1 MTRQELNREAR
12 LIAALARDLTPLSDQ
27 DLADM
32 AQGAHNGSASADPR
46 STGTGTRRTVLAAA
60 CEAARRTFGYTVH
73 ENQVTAA
80 LCLTERMIAE
90 LPTGEGKTLAAA
102 IAACWLRHS
111 EGGVHILTFN
121 DYLAE
126 RDCGWVG
133 PVCRRLGFKT
143 DFVTARCLPVERK
156 AAYGADIVWLTARE
170 AGFDHLRDG
179 MALAPE
185 AQVQRPYRAAIVDE
199 ADSLLIDEARTPLVL
214 AGASDEDA
222 AQAYRAMETAA
233 AMTPDAD
240 LLFDVNEQQVTL
252 SDEGIRLAERLLGV
266 ENLYDGSDTELLEK
280 LHAALT
286 ARFLLRRDRDYIV
299 RDGRVLL
306 VDPHT
311 GRVAENRHWPVLL
324 QEAVEVRED
333 LAVSR
338 GGCLLASMTMRHF
351 LRLYPHLSGMTGTAS
366 SSSEEFRRAYGLT
379 VMPIEPCAPLRRIDH
394 PDVVHASLE
403 DKYRAVC
410 DETLE
415 SHRRGRPVLIGTVDV
430 AESERLAERLR
441 GAGIACRVLNAR
453 NDRDEAA
460 VIAQAGLPDA
470 VTVSTNM
477 AGRGVDIRLG
487 GSDEALREQVTGV
500 GGLLVLGTSLHEHRR
515 VDLQLRGR
523 AGRQG
528 DPGESRFH
536 VSLEDEL
543 YRRFRFGELV
553 PERVRI
559 RWREGLSDA
568 ADPAFARAFR
578 TGQRIV
584 EGYHEDLRAQ
594 LTRYQDMPDA
604 QYREMRAQRM
614 RVLAGGRPAPSAESL
629 LPDLFSRC
637 VALCGRPE
645 AERIER
651 QVWLRV
657 LDRAWSTH
665 LETVAAI
672 REGVHLAAFGGMNP
686 LDVFHEQVADSHE
699 AMWRDVAEG
708 VREGFRQ
715 AVAEDGSATGSYGP
729 AAPSATWTHLMAETP
744 EAFSRLPHLV
754 KGAAAAVSAPML
766 ALLAWHDRRH
776 AAKRRNG
783 GMAGAGGSRP

>member
-1 MTRQELNREAR
+1 MTKLELNREAHM
-12 LIAALARDLTPLSDQ
+12 IAALARNLTSLSDQ
-27 DLADM
+27 ELASM
-32 AQGAHNGSASADPR
+32 AQEGHNAAASAGRRPADAAA
-46 STGTGTRRTVLAAA
+46 RRTVLAAA
-60 CEAARRTFGYTVH
+60 CEAARRTFGYIVH

-80 LCLTERMIAE
+80 LCLTERMVAE

-102 IAACWLRHS
+102 LAACWLVHA

-133 PVCRRLGFKT
+133 PVCRRLGCST
-143 DFVTARCLPVERK
+143 DFVTARRPPAERK
-156 AAYGADIVWLTARE
+156 IAYDADIVWLTARE

-179 MALAPE
+179 MALVPE

-214 AGASDEDA
+214 AGASDENA

-233 AMTPDAD
+233 AMTPDTD

-252 SDEGIRLAERLLGV
+252 SDAGIRLAERLLV
-266 ENLYDGSDTELLEK
+266 VDNLYDGSETELLAK

-311 GRVAENRHWPVLL
+311 GRVAENRHWPALL
-324 QEAVEVRED
+324 QEAVEVREG

-351 LRLYPHLSGMTGTAS
+351 LRQYPRLSGMTGTATPS
-366 SSSEEFRRAYGLT
+366 SDEFRRAYGLT
-379 VMPIEPCAPLRRIDH
+379 VVPIEPHAPLRRIDH
-394 PDVVHASLE
+394 PDVVHATLE

-415 SHRRGRPVLIGTVDV
+415 NHRRGRPVLIGTVDV

-441 GAGIACRVLNAR
+441 EAGVACRVLNAR

-460 VIAQAGLPDA
+460 VIAQAGLPGA

-487 GSDEALREQVTGV
+487 GSDEARREQVAGA

-543 YRRFRFGELV
+543 YRRFQFGALV

-559 RWREGLSDA
+559 RVREGLSDA

-594 LTRYQDMPDA
+594 LTRYQDMPDG
-604 QYREMRAQRM
+604 QYRAMRACRM
-614 RVLAGGRPAPSAESL
+614 RVLAGGRPEPSAESL
-629 LPDLFSRC
+629 LPELFARC
-637 VALCGRPE
+637 VTRCGRAA

-686 LDVFHEQVADSHE
+686 LDVFHEQVAGSHE
-699 AMWRDVAEG
+699 AMWRDVADG
-708 VREGFRQ
+708 VCDGFRQ

-766 ALLAWHDRRH
+766 ALLAWFDRRQ
-776 AAKRRNG
+776 AAKHRND
-783 GMAGAGGSRP
+783 GMTGSGGSRP